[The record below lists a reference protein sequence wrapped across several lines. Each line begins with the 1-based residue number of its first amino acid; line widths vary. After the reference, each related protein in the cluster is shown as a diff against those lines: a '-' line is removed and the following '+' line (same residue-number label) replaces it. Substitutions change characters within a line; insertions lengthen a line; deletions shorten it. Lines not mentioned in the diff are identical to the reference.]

1 MDHFR
6 QPFSHINQ
14 PSPDSGTNIRQ
25 PLSAKR
31 QEQLQQ
37 KKSCDL
43 GLKDAA
49 VNLVNLP
56 LLVYESH
63 KEAKSKTVMEKK
75 TCFHLSLFQGS
86 KAKKA
91 QSQNYNSILTI
102 FFFLS

>member
-1 MDHFR
+1 MGLTLDS
-6 QPFSHINQ
+6 PFPQ
-14 PSPDSGTNIRQ
+14 
-25 PLSAKR
+25 SAR
-31 QEQLQQ
+31 SSYSR

-75 TCFHLSLFQGS
+75 TCFHLSSFQRS

-102 FFFLS
+102 IFFFYPSMFVH